1 MCNLNGIKRIVPA
14 AVIFLMLLF
23 LAVNGMWFVGFVKAN
38 MYWAGGDTSPPPGAK
53 PPVITVLS
61 PENETYATDNVSL
74 SFDVEVGDP
83 SSISA
88 SYISDVSV
96 WVSEV
101 YYETDWN
108 QDSVSVYNNT
118 SFFNLLSSFVFSGNL
133 TDIPDGNH
141 CVVVHAT
148 ETGLYVGGSV
158 PGSNDLY
165 RYQYQFYMGSQ
176 FPINFTVDTSSPRI
190 SVFSIQNKT
199 YVTTDVPLKFTVDEP
214 PSWMSYSLNGQD
226 NVTITGNTTLTDLP
240 EGEHDVT
247 VYATDLAG
255 NNGTA
260 ETRYFNID
268 VPEPFPTA
276 PVVAGVTSAVVVCI
290 GVLIYFKK
298 RRS

>member
-14 AVIFLMLLF
+14 AVIFFMLLF
-23 LAVNGMWFVGFVKAN
+23 LAVNGTLFVRFVKAN
-38 MYWAGGDTSPPPGAK
+38 MYWAGGDTSPPPGAR
-53 PPVITVLS
+53 PPVITVQS
-61 PENETYATDNVSL
+61 PENETYAADNVSL
-74 SFDVEVGDP
+74 SFDVEVSDP

-108 QDSVSVYNNT
+108 QDNVSVYNNT

-133 TDIPDGNH
+133 TDIPGGNH

-176 FPINFTVDTSSPRI
+176 FAINFTVDTSSPRI
-190 SVFSIQNKT
+190 SVLSIQNKT
-199 YVTTDVPLKFTVDEP
+199 YDTTDVPLKFTVNEQA
-214 PSWMSYSLNGQD
+214 SWMGYSLNGQD
-226 NVTITGNTTLTDLP
+226 NVTIIGNTTLTELT
-240 EGEHDVT
+240 EGEHSLT
-247 VYATDLAG
+247 VYATDYAG
-255 NNGTA
+255 NVGAT
-260 ETRYFNID
+260 ETVTFT
-268 VPEPFPTA
+268 VAKPEPFPTA
-276 PVVAGVTSAVVVCI
+276 TVVASAATVAAISAALLV
-290 GVLIYFKK
+290 YFKK
-298 RRS
+298 RRH